1 MDPRHLELA
10 AEFATLTGTTDLIAY
25 LGLPPGAT
33 TAEAKA
39 SLRARRKKMQ
49 GMQANPKYRRE
60 AVFLIKHSSA
70 FEALLEDMDSYK
82 QATIDIHEAGQVP
95 ILEMAIQGALAGG
108 ALSQEQK
115 NHLREMARKLSIS
128 DGTFDATLERLTK
141 AAPAPADT
149 NTAHSF
155 EASNPTQAPTAPPVR
170 SRTHGPG
177 PTDTPDATGAPPRI
191 PGSLTT
197 SQTLGLDAVAI
208 APQLEIIGAPIRYV
222 ELDDSPVVH
231 EIRVRHRGKAP
242 VPARVSADAGWLVV
256 SPKILDPTRREQ
268 TISVHVDPSKVNNPP
283 QSAVVHIV
291 TDRDGRASV
300 VFEAISP
307 IPKPSRTPFIVG
319 AVVIV
324 LIVLF
329 FGTLASQGVFTS
341 TDAALRP

>member
-10 AEFATLTGTTDLIAY
+10 AEFGKLTGNADLIAY

-33 TAEAKA
+33 TTEARA

-60 AVFLIKHSSA
+60 AVFLIKHSGA
-70 FEALLEDMDSYK
+70 FEALLEDIDAYM
-82 QATIDIHEAGQVP
+82 QASIASHEAGQIP

-108 ALSQEQK
+108 SLSDEQR
-115 NHLREMARKLSIS
+115 NHLRDMARKLSIS
-128 DGTFDATLERLTK
+128 DSTFDDTLDRL
-141 AAPAPADT
+141 AANQTTTRPFVPQ
-149 NTAHSF
+149 
-155 EASNPTQAPTAPPVR
+155 SNPTQAPTAPPVR
-170 SRTHGPG
+170 TRTHGPG
-177 PTDTPDATGAPPRI
+177 SPPPV
-191 PGSLTT
+191 PGSLTM
-197 SQTLGLDAVAI
+197 SQTLGLDAVAV
-208 APQLEIIGAPIRYV
+208 APQLEIIGAPIRYI
-222 ELDDSPVVH
+222 ELGNSPVVH

-268 TISVHVDPSKVNNPP
+268 TISVHVDPSKVKNPP

-307 IPKPSRTPFIVG
+307 APKTSRTPLYIGVG
-319 AVVIV
+319 LGVLA
-324 LIVLF
+324 LIVLAV
-329 FGTLASQGVFTS
+329 LASQGVFSGSAT
-341 TDAALRP
+341 P